1 MSQLPLPKKNYQ
13 VPALARALD
22 ILEFIAQRREA
33 SFTEIFTCLGL
44 PKSSTYQLLGTLA
57 GRGYVRHAGD
67 SSRYSLGFKLFEL
80 GNQAVSGLDIR
91 AEALPILHKLVEQTK
106 ETCHLGVLD
115 GVEGVYLAKLEGSQ
129 PVRLNSWEGKRL
141 FLHCTA
147 MGKALLAFQDED
159 AREQLI
165 AEAGLKPMT
174 ENTITDPELLRSH
187 LALVRERGWALDD
200 QENEPHIRCVGAP
213 VRDIHD
219 KVVAAISIS
228 GLATRFDGEYLLTI
242 AELVRRAADELS
254 QRLGRNGN
262 EKIKLAGQGA

>member
-1 MSQLPLPKKNYQ
+1 MHKKDYQ
-13 VPALARALD
+13 VPALTRALN
-22 ILEFIAQRREA
+22 ILEFIGKNKEA
-33 SFTEIFTCLGL
+33 SFTEIYSQLDL
-44 PKSSTYQLLGTLA
+44 PKSSAYQLLGTLVS
-57 GRGYVRHAGD
+57 RGYLRHSGA
-67 SSRYSLGFKLFEL
+67 SSLYSLGLKLFEL

-91 AEALPILHKLVEQTK
+91 AEALPILRKLVGQTN
-106 ETCHLGVLD
+106 ETCHLGILD

-159 AREQLI
+159 VREELI
-165 AEAGLKPMT
+165 AKASLKPMT
-174 ENTITDPELLRSH
+174 ENSIVDPELLRRH

-228 GLATRFDGEYLLTI
+228 GLATRFGGEYLLTI
-242 AELVRRAADELS
+242 SELVRRAADELS
-254 QRLGRNGN
+254 QQLGRNGN
-262 EKIKLAGQGA
+262 GNADLAGQGS